1 MRKFFSRPH
10 PWLMQA
16 LGGLIAVLVIAP
28 VFAYVFIDVINAKP
42 AAEPAAFA
50 PPPSAQ
56 GAAPASPTASS
67 SGSSQASGAAIA
79 HPTWTDVHA
88 IFAKN
93 CQGCHIGASLA
104 ALNLDT
110 YQNALKG
117 GFTSAGGVVNGPV
130 IKPRNAAGSYLYQAV
145 AGKQTVGARMPLNRA
160 PLAQKDIQTIYNWIQ
175 QGAKKRA
182 ASRQR
187 THGAPASR
195 G

>member
-1 MRKFFSRPH
+1 MRQFFSRPH

-16 LGGLIAVLVIAP
+16 LGGLIALLAIVP
-28 VFAYVFIDVINAKP
+28 VAAYVFIDVINATP

-56 GAAPASPTASS
+56 SGTAPASPAASV
-67 SGSSQASGAAIA
+67 GGGSQASGAAIA

-93 CQGCHIGASLA
+93 CQGCHIGGSLA
-104 ALNLDT
+104 GLNLDT
-110 YQNALKG
+110 YQAAMKG
-117 GFTSAGGVVNGPV
+117 GSTSAGGVVNGPV
-130 IKPRNAAGSYLYQAV
+130 IKPGKAAVSYLYQAV

-175 QGAKKRA
+175 QGAK
-182 ASRQR
+182 
-187 THGAPASR
+187 T
-195 G
+195 